1 MNAMRTLKIL
11 YLLLA
16 GICYLFFCL
25 YLPQFSAYLLLCIL
39 FLPAVLFFAAHYSG
53 AKLQAEL
60 VPPKPH
66 AHIGEPF
73 SCCVRLKN
81 PTIFPISTVIF
92 RIHLENETLTELD
105 DVEFHEAVPPRQ
117 TVCIHVPVTPEHA
130 GAVHVTLQSVQVLDT
145 LLLFSHRKRFSAAFS
160 VTALPEVPQP
170 PASTSPLQAGEDAVM
185 QPTTEPEEFL
195 GVREY
200 RSGDRMRAIHWKLS
214 SCFPEPVV
222 REYGIPARTPV
233 TVAFLYAVQADNP
246 QERGQELD
254 AMLEALQ
261 ACTAFF
267 CANQDGVTVV
277 LCRSDWHRSETI
289 TEEQSL
295 LPLLENLLETPPE
308 ADAAACLSH
317 WESLGETAAFC
328 VTDTVLENPPFQK
341 VFTAKAAGSDKHV
354 SIAGNGAEIVYRT
367 LTDSEGGAA

>member
-1 MNAMRTLKIL
+1 M
-11 YLLLA
+11 
-16 GICYLFFCL
+16 
-25 YLPQFSAYLLLCIL
+25 
-39 FLPAVLFFAAHYSG
+39 
-53 AKLQAEL
+53 
-60 VPPKPH
+60 
-66 AHIGEPF
+66 
-73 SCCVRLKN
+73 
-81 PTIFPISTVIF
+81 
-92 RIHLENETLTELD
+92 
-105 DVEFHEAVPPRQ
+105 
-117 TVCIHVPVTPEHA
+117 
-130 GAVHVTLQSVQVLDT
+130 
-145 LLLFSHRKRFSAAFS
+145 
-160 VTALPEVPQP
+160 TALPEVPQP
-170 PASTSPLQAGEDAVM
+170 PASTSPLQAGEDAVI

-214 SCFPEPVV
+214 SRFPEPVV

-246 QERGQELD
+246 QECGQELD

-261 ACTAFF
+261 ACAAFF

-277 LCRSDWHRSETI
+277 FCRSDWHRSETI

-354 SIAGNGAEIVYRT
+354 SIAGSGAEIVYRT

>member
-1 MNAMRTLKIL
+1 M
-11 YLLLA
+11 
-16 GICYLFFCL
+16 
-25 YLPQFSAYLLLCIL
+25 
-39 FLPAVLFFAAHYSG
+39 
-53 AKLQAEL
+53 
-60 VPPKPH
+60 
-66 AHIGEPF
+66 
-73 SCCVRLKN
+73 RLKN

-214 SCFPEPVV
+214 SRFPEPVV

-261 ACTAFF
+261 ACAAFF
-267 CANQDGVTVV
+267 CANQDSVTVV
-277 LCRSDWHRSETI
+277 FCRSDWHRSETI

-317 WESLGETAAFC
+317 WKSLGETAAFC
-328 VTDTVLENPPFQK
+328 VTDTILENPPFQK
-341 VFTAKAAGSDKHV
+341 VFTAKATGSDKHV
-354 SIAGNGAEIVYRT
+354 SIAGNGSEIVYRT

>member
-1 MNAMRTLKIL
+1 
-11 YLLLA
+11 
-16 GICYLFFCL
+16 
-25 YLPQFSAYLLLCIL
+25 
-39 FLPAVLFFAAHYSG
+39 
-53 AKLQAEL
+53 
-60 VPPKPH
+60 
-66 AHIGEPF
+66 
-73 SCCVRLKN
+73 
-81 PTIFPISTVIF
+81 
-92 RIHLENETLTELD
+92 
-105 DVEFHEAVPPRQ
+105 
-117 TVCIHVPVTPEHA
+117 
-130 GAVHVTLQSVQVLDT
+130 
-145 LLLFSHRKRFSAAFS
+145 
-160 VTALPEVPQP
+160 
-170 PASTSPLQAGEDAVM
+170 M

-214 SCFPEPVV
+214 SRFPEPVV

-261 ACTAFF
+261 ACAAFF
-267 CANQDGVTVV
+267 CANQDSVTVV
-277 LCRSDWHRSETI
+277 FCRSDWHRSETI

-317 WESLGETAAFC
+317 WKSLGETAAFC
-328 VTDTVLENPPFQK
+328 VTDTILENPPFQK
-341 VFTAKAAGSDKHV
+341 VFTAKATGSDKHV
-354 SIAGNGAEIVYRT
+354 SIAGNGSEIVYRT